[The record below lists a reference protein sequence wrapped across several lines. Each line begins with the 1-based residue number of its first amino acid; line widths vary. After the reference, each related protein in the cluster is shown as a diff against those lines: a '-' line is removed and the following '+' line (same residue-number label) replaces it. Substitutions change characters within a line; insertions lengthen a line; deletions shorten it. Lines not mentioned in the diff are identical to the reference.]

1 MNDDA
6 VSRLN
11 AQAAQRGEPAIVRVL
26 ARECGCDV
34 DARDK
39 DGTTPLMAAADYAR
53 DAAVRELLLLG
64 ADASVAKK
72 DGTRAVHRAASSA
85 LSSGPVDDPNAVA
98 AASATET
105 LIDAD
110 AEKNVDVQSEVGTP
124 FLCACARGA
133 EATVRMLALRGAD
146 VRATTPAQVGA
157 ATLAAS
163 SGVLGALAAAL
174 EAGAPTDARPP
185 GGMTALHVA
194 ASHPN
199 AASISLEAVDVLL
212 RAGADPNA
220 EDGEGLKAIHA
231 AAVTGRVDVVEKLVS
246 VTKPDAANDAG
257 AWDVSAAQK
266 EAQAKMRAI
275 QEKHRGKD
283 PSSHVDSKRNQWTV
297 PPNEPP
303 YVAVTGVLD
312 AASAAS
318 KKREGD
324 EAFVK
329 GDDAS
334 ALAAYDAS
342 LRLDDSNAKTF
353 ANKAAAILR
362 MVGGKSAGDLKTKTS
377 DLETAWRA
385 ARSARHLDPTYVKAW
400 YREGVALTELGDFES
415 AALAFFEGMQIDGD
429 NADLKRGF
437 DEAIRRGRQ
446 ASQASGAKT

>member
-1 MNDDA
+1 M
-6 VSRLN
+6 
-11 AQAAQRGEPAIVRVL
+11 RVL

-110 AEKNVDVQSEVGTP
+110 AQKNVDVVSEVGTP

-174 EAGAPTDARPP
+174 DAGAPTDARPP

-199 AASISLEAVDVLL
+199 CAAMSLEAVDVLL
-212 RAGADPNA
+212 RAGADPDA

-246 VTKPDAANDAG
+246 VTKPDAGVEAGGWDAR
-257 AWDVSAAQK
+257 AAQK
-266 EAQAKMRAI
+266 GAQAKMRAI
-275 QEKHRGKD
+275 QERHRATNAGD
-283 PSSHVDSKRNQWTV
+283 GSSSETDSKSKPWTV
-297 PPNEPP
+297 PANEPP
-303 YVAVTGVLD
+303 YVSVSGVVD
-312 AASAAS
+312 ADGAAS

-329 GDDAS
+329 GDDAA

-342 LRLDDSNAKTF
+342 LRLDDANAKTF

-362 MVGGKSAGDLKTKTS
+362 MVGGVKNDNSKTRTS

-446 ASQASGAKT
+446 ASGAKT

>member
-1 MNDDA
+1 
-6 VSRLN
+6 
-11 AQAAQRGEPAIVRVL
+11 VRVL

-53 DAAVRELLLLG
+53 DAAVRELLSLG

-110 AEKNVDVQSEVGTP
+110 AQKNVDVVSEVGTP

-199 AASISLEAVDVLL
+199 AAAMSLEAVDVLL
-212 RAGADPNA
+212 RAGADPDA

-246 VTKPDAANDAG
+246 VTKPDAGVEAGGWDAR
-257 AWDVSAAQK
+257 AAQK
-266 EAQAKMRAI
+266 GAQAKMRAI
-275 QEKHRGKD
+275 QERHRATDAGD
-283 PSSHVDSKRNQWTV
+283 GSLRSETDSKSFSKKPWTV
-297 PPNEPP
+297 PLNEPP
-303 YVAVTGVLD
+303 YVSVSGVVD
-312 AASAAS
+312 ADGAAS

-329 GDDAS
+329 GDDAA

-342 LRLDDSNAKTF
+342 LRLDDANAKTF

-362 MVGGKSAGDLKTKTS
+362 MVGGDVKKNRTS
-377 DLETAWRA
+377 DLEKAWRA

-446 ASQASGAKT
+446 ANGAKTT

>member
-1 MNDDA
+1 M
-6 VSRLN
+6 
-11 AQAAQRGEPAIVRVL
+11 RVL

-53 DAAVRELLLLG
+53 DAAVRELLSLG

-110 AEKNVDVQSEVGTP
+110 AQKNVDVVSEVGTP

-199 AASISLEAVDVLL
+199 AAAMSLEAVDVLL
-212 RAGADPNA
+212 RAGADPDA

-246 VTKPDAANDAG
+246 VTKPDAGVEAGGWDAR
-257 AWDVSAAQK
+257 AAQK
-266 EAQAKMRAI
+266 GAQAKMRAI
-275 QEKHRGKD
+275 QERHRATDAGD
-283 PSSHVDSKRNQWTV
+283 GSLRSETDSKSFSKKPWTV
-297 PPNEPP
+297 PLNEPP
-303 YVAVTGVLD
+303 YVSVSGVVD
-312 AASAAS
+312 ADGAAS

-329 GDDAS
+329 GDDAA

-342 LRLDDSNAKTF
+342 LRLDDANAKTF

-362 MVGGKSAGDLKTKTS
+362 MVGGDVKKNRTS
-377 DLETAWRA
+377 DLEKAWRA

-446 ASQASGAKT
+446 ANGAKTT

>member
-1 MNDDA
+1 
-6 VSRLN
+6 
-11 AQAAQRGEPAIVRVL
+11 
-26 ARECGCDV
+26 
-34 DARDK
+34 
-39 DGTTPLMAAADYAR
+39 
-53 DAAVRELLLLG
+53 
-64 ADASVAKK
+64 
-72 DGTRAVHRAASSA
+72 
-85 LSSGPVDDPNAVA
+85 
-98 AASATET
+98 
-105 LIDAD
+105 
-110 AEKNVDVQSEVGTP
+110 
-124 FLCACARGA
+124 
-133 EATVRMLALRGAD
+133 
-146 VRATTPAQVGA
+146 
-157 ATLAAS
+157 
-163 SGVLGALAAAL
+163 
-174 EAGAPTDARPP
+174 
-185 GGMTALHVA
+185 
-194 ASHPN
+194 
-199 AASISLEAVDVLL
+199 
-212 RAGADPNA
+212 
-220 EDGEGLKAIHA
+220 
-231 AAVTGRVDVVEKLVS
+231 
-246 VTKPDAANDAG
+246 
-257 AWDVSAAQK
+257 
-266 EAQAKMRAI
+266 MRAI

-329 GDDAS
+329 GDDAA

-446 ASQASGAKT
+446 ASQAKA

>member
-1 MNDDA
+1 M
-6 VSRLN
+6 
-11 AQAAQRGEPAIVRVL
+11 RVL

-110 AEKNVDVQSEVGTP
+110 AQKNVDVVSEVGTP

-199 AASISLEAVDVLL
+199 AAAMSLEAVDVLL
-212 RAGADPNA
+212 RAGADPDA

-246 VTKPDAANDAG
+246 VTKPDAGVEAGGWDAR
-257 AWDVSAAQK
+257 AAQK
-266 EAQAKMRAI
+266 GAQAKMRAI
-275 QEKHRGKD
+275 QERHRATDAGD
-283 PSSHVDSKRNQWTV
+283 GSLRSETDSKSFSKKPWTV
-297 PPNEPP
+297 PLNEPP
-303 YVAVTGVLD
+303 YVSVSGVVD
-312 AASAAS
+312 ADGAAS

-329 GDDAS
+329 GDDAA

-342 LRLDDSNAKTF
+342 LRLDDANAKTF

-362 MVGGKSAGDLKTKTS
+362 MVGGDVKKNRTS
-377 DLETAWRA
+377 DLEKAWRA

-446 ASQASGAKT
+446 ANGAKTT

>member
-34 DARDK
+34 DSRDK

-133 EATVRMLALRGAD
+133 EATVRMLARRGAD

-185 GGMTALHVA
+185 GGHDGA
-194 ASHPN
+194 A
-199 AASISLEAVDVLL
+199 
-212 RAGADPNA
+212 RR
-220 EDGEGLKAIHA
+220 GEPPKRRL
-231 AAVTGRVDVVEKLVS
+231 
-246 VTKPDAANDAG
+246 
-257 AWDVSAAQK
+257 DVS
-266 EAQAKMRAI
+266 RS
-275 QEKHRGKD
+275 R
-283 PSSHVDSKRNQWTV
+283 RRF
-297 PPNEPP
+297 
-303 YVAVTGVLD
+303 VT
-312 AASAAS
+312 
-318 KKREGD
+318 
-324 EAFVK
+324 
-329 GDDAS
+329 
-334 ALAAYDAS
+334 
-342 LRLDDSNAKTF
+342 
-353 ANKAAAILR
+353 
-362 MVGGKSAGDLKTKTS
+362 
-377 DLETAWRA
+377 
-385 ARSARHLDPTYVKAW
+385 
-400 YREGVALTELGDFES
+400 
-415 AALAFFEGMQIDGD
+415 
-429 NADLKRGF
+429 
-437 DEAIRRGRQ
+437 RGR
-446 ASQASGAKT
+446 